1 MKKTKIVATIGPA
14 SESEEILRELF
25 LSGLNV
31 CRLNFSHG
39 SYEEHGAKIGRIKK
53 LREQMRLPIAIML
66 DTKGPEVRIEK
77 FAKGAVALKEG
88 ELFTLTSREVKGDE
102 KIVSVSY
109 KSLPNDVKVGDKIL
123 IDDGLVGMKVLE
135 IKDGTDIVCKILNG
149 GELKDR
155 KSVNVPYV
163 EVSLPAISEK
173 DSRDLLFG
181 IENGVDMIAQSFV
194 RSAQDVLDARK
205 ILDENGG
212 EHIEIIAKI
221 ENQSGVDNIE
231 EILSVADGLMVARGD
246 LGVEIDVEDIPLVQ
260 KRLIAKANRLGKTVI
275 TATQMLDSMIRNPRP
290 TRAEVTDVANAIL
303 DGTSAIMLSGETAS
317 GNYPIEALKT
327 MANIAERT
335 EKALPD
341 EPIISEKNSITDA
354 IGRATVST
362 AQSLNAAA
370 IITST
375 SSGYTSKAISKFHP
389 KTPIIAVTTDDRVY
403 RKLALVWGVVPL
415 LTSKMESTDEV
426 IDASLSVSLAAG
438 LVKEGDVVVITAG
451 IPVGISGTTNMMKVH
466 TLGRVLASGM
476 PIGKGTVYGRAVLAD
491 DISKLKNNFREG
503 DILVVRGIES
513 DLVPFVQ
520 KSSGIISE
528 EAGITSSSAIIG
540 LSLKIPT
547 IVGVENAI
555 GVIPDISNITMTMEG
570 GRIYSGDARIV

>member
-77 FAKGAVALKEG
+77 FEKGAVAVREG

-389 KTPIIAVTTDDRVY
+389 KTSIIAVTTDDRVY